1 MESPGG
7 FYTPWRMSGTYQPII
22 SELAHINVLVF
33 WKLVKPT
40 TTIPH
45 LIFLIIMLNK
55 ASGFRLITTNYSTC
69 IQRMSV
75 FTLSHFVFCAS
86 LCGEAVTWT
95 SIGDARPASPVCVA
109 RITQRREGESIW
121 PSEEKRRTSLSQVGG
136 PAGFNQFK
144 QKAGFCRKCKVSL
157 LSFYCFTAVSVREAR
172 NLMPMDPNGLSDPY
186 VKLKLIP
193 DPKSHSKQKTKT
205 IRSTLNPV
213 WNESFTLWVLANF
226 RVENLQGSATNV
238 AICKIGLLSGVNLYF
253 LIGASL
259 ISRGN
264 KTFQQRS
271 HWKGMISFYA
281 LCFIMY
287 QIVTSVC
294 LTPQLRAWSPVGQAS
309 VCGDMGLGPDV

>member
-55 ASGFRLITTNYSTC
+55 ASGFRLITTNYSTR

-75 FTLSHFVFCAS
+75 FTLCLLCV
-86 LCGEAVTWT
+86 CGEAVTWT

-136 PAGFNQFK
+136 PAGFDQFK